1 MYRPA
6 KAPIGSRGVTVIVT
20 ELENQLR
27 ETSAS
32 ATHESDVMLRAL
44 WRGSMRASLVP
55 VSFPTFLSTA
65 EI

>member
-1 MYRPA
+1 
-6 KAPIGSRGVTVIVT
+6 VTVIVT

>member
-1 MYRPA
+1 M
-6 KAPIGSRGVTVIVT
+6 GSLGVTEIVT

-32 ATHESDVMLRAL
+32 ATHERDVMLFAIR
-44 WRGSMRASLVP
+44 RGSMRASLVS
-55 VSFPTFLSTA
+55 VSFPTLFSTA